1 MEVTKFLK
9 VLSNPGRLEVFKS
22 IASTCCDCDENRGLA
37 NGNCVTSI
45 SKKLNLPQ
53 PTVSNYVKA
62 LLKSGLVTK
71 KRKGKNIYFY
81 SSDGVREALKLIE
94 NL

>member
-22 IASTCCDCDENRGLA
+22 IASTCCECDESKGLE
-37 NGNCVTSI
+37 NGNCVTNI
-45 SKKLNLPQ
+45 SKKLGLPQ

-81 SSDGVREALKLIE
+81 AADGVKETIKLIE
-94 NL
+94 NI